1 MRIASRSRRSPTV
14 IDHPDQEEFSVPIR
28 LVHPSFRSPW
38 RTTLTVLAAACALA
52 ACGGSDDDNGAPAP
66 APAAPT
72 LQTLNA
78 QTPIVIAHRGASG
91 YYPEETL
98 EAYTLAIAM
107 GADVIEPDVTMTKD
121 GVLIARHD
129 ITLGTSTDI
138 ASHPEFA
145 SRKRAGEN
153 GDGEPVAADWFIC
166 DFSLAEIK
174 TLGATSPNH
183 PAAQAYDGLFKV
195 VTIEEVLDLIASK
208 AAETGRT
215 VAIYPETKNPSYHL
229 ALYNAGKLPARLE
242 DVLVALIK
250 ARGLN
255 AKDAPIYVQSFEPG
269 SLQYMRSIGSLVKQ
283 VQLIDAYDV
292 DFKTGEMIYGT
303 DAAHLVY
310 SQPTDW
316 KLAGRTELFDSMLTP
331 AGLAQVKTYADGIGP
346 WKPMVIPVKCTLD
359 AGGQC
364 MDLDGDGSFNGYAD
378 SIQQAPTSLV
388 ADAHAAGLF
397 VHEYTFR
404 SEKGYYNLPY
414 DAKDDPL
421 AEYALHFGV
430 GVDGVFS
437 DVADA
442 ALAGRAQYLKTLGL

>member
-1 MRIASRSRRSPTV
+1 MTITSSTRALRGLTLG
-14 IDHPDQEEFSVPIR
+14 
-28 LVHPSFRSPW
+28 LV
-38 RTTLTVLAAACALA
+38 AAAALT
-52 ACGGSDDDNGAPAP
+52 ACGGGDDDDAPK
-66 APAAPT
+66 

-78 QTPIVIAHRGASG
+78 ATPIVIAHRGASG

-107 GADVIEPDVTMTKD
+107 GADVIEPDIVVTKD
-121 GVLIARHD
+121 GALVARHD
-129 ITLGTSTDI
+129 ITLATSTNVAD
-138 ASHPEFA
+138 HPEFA

-153 GDGEPVAADWFIC
+153 GDGEAVAADWFIS
-166 DFSLAEIK
+166 DFTLAELK
-174 TLGATSPNH
+174 TLGAKSPNH
-183 PAAQAYDGLFKV
+183 PAAQVYDGRFQI
-195 VTIEEVLDLIASK
+195 VTFQEILDLIARK
-208 AAETGRT
+208 AKETGRT
-215 VAIYPETKNPSYHL
+215 VPIYPETKNPSYHL
-229 ALYNAGKLPARLE
+229 ALFKSGAIPVRLE
-242 DVLVALIK
+242 DALVKAIK
-250 ARGLN
+250 DNNLN
-255 AKDAPIYVQSFEPG
+255 SHDAPIYVQSFEPT
-269 SLQYMRSIGSLVKQ
+269 SLQYMRSIGSTVKQ

-292 DFKTGEMIYGT
+292 DFKTGAMIYGT